1 MEGAPQE
8 PKGNRDWRRT
18 ISLERD
24 FDGNR
29 REGWCEEE
37 RENNSL
43 GPRRDRWKEGERAVE
58 QISSPL
64 QNRRGINERRAENN
78 MAAGREPGEPLRRAP
93 ADRWADTNSREA
105 NFDNR
110 RDSKWSTR
118 WGPEDKEREL
128 RGPRDVHDKEVVDT
142 GGHHQRHVTTI
153 SSSRDYERDRDRD
166 MRELDSGARGDRA
179 WRSHSLASRGRGEGP
194 PSGATPPKM
203 APGFG
208 IGRGRG
214 DPTGLGFSVG
224 RGRANFTGILQGPPL
239 SSPIGASSLLDK
251 WNGGGDD
258 NNAFQYPRA
267 KLLDIYRKVGAL
279 SSFAKYP
286 DGFIEVQLLTQ
297 SKVSEPLAFIT
308 PDMEEEVVLEGI
320 RRGEIVS
327 SGAVHS
333 AISKEGIL
341 NKGPREDYGRG
352 RGRGQGLDGRDEGLW
367 RRARAGDVGG
377 ISRDEISRRHEG
389 AGRSDGDWRKPK
401 PADQSSRS
409 ERGTAIQD
417 DRSSR
422 TGEEILS
429 NETDTHTTKEALLPV
444 EPEFSAPSSMT
455 GEVLGTH
462 VSISTDSDSTNV
474 PKEKVTESQQ
484 VPYEELSLFY
494 TDPQGEVQ
502 GPFTGADIVG
512 WFEGGFFNV
521 DLPVRLADAPEDSPF
536 LPLGTIMPHL
546 KPKARVPPG
555 FDALK
560 QSDETGDAG
569 DAGDAFVTKG
579 EVDSV
584 LLNYGA
590 QTLFE
595 DGQERRFQ
603 EIISD
608 QSPLR
613 QLDVLGLGN
622 TSEVAFGNEH
632 QLDLKGMP
640 ASTREVDKLFGS
652 ENVIGLNPMAGVG
665 RTTSLRK
672 RMSAF
677 PQMESEVT
685 EPLKVSLASSFSQ
698 NEAPNSMSGHPSL
711 SSSIAAGASQ
721 SPSLQPDLSPLLQ
734 AAPATNLGH
743 PTHLDRPW
751 SASLLRNV
759 SLDVPYSE
767 LGAAAH
773 GGGVDPN
780 HLAQHLEKLELQH
793 LQRLGSSGSS
803 HPWPLSLQPQVDT
816 PLPQQQHPT
825 LEQLL
830 RPGLLRPGLL
840 PPRDIPPLNF
850 LHQQVPPPQQQPSLP
865 VPPSGPVLEQLLRIQ
880 QQQQQQQQ
888 QLPPQVLIE
897 QFLRQHQLAPP
908 SPFDRLHRQTSGYDE
923 HFLNTRQPQ
932 EVFRRDSPAQPIA
945 QWELE
950 QLFPGRQSHSV
961 SSLEELIRRQHEEQ
975 QQAYL
980 CLAYLLTFSLLHFLN
995 SMLSIYEEQTAELLQ
1010 FRLPAPQLRQN
1021 LDDVHTSSS
1030 WEVNEFGQFVRTRV
1044 PAPVPAF
1051 EALQLQQQLQHQ
1063 QHLRSQ
1069 RSFQGQ
1075 IQSDSQEVYGF
1086 NHKVSER
1093 PGMNPRAPVNMMES
1107 NQLRRDRN
1115 LSGLAKPIEVDAV
1128 NGVPM
1133 ELMAQIQEQKQRAW
1147 PERQSSLPSFVEP
1160 PGGLSDMERF
1170 HREAFDMRQV
1180 QERQQQ
1186 VEAAAAV
1193 HAQRLSAT
1201 HVSEKVESN
1210 QAKETKFFRE
1220 IQEEEG
1226 YKVATLSAQSGTG
1239 ELFHRLPAA
1248 RRGDTAPWVTSS
1260 TSEKGS
1266 SPPELGNELLETAQ
1280 DKRVPQVSQP
1290 FAPQNP
1296 IALNDN
1302 SFVEPKESK
1311 KNKKRAAKPKGPA
1324 LPTKAA
1330 ASTSAGESQLV
1341 GTPHGSQLEISE
1353 ERFPTHIPGPLLPEV
1368 PKVQEPANTAWSVN
1382 LSGQPKTAI
1391 SLTEIQKAEKQAS
1404 EEQEQLAQM
1413 LQAGNMRQGTQ
1424 ASSKPVVLMS
1434 RTASDSNSL
1443 LLPTSGKTPER
1454 SKSSTADIN
1463 RFLEEE
1469 APVDME
1475 NSANSAAGDKKK
1487 GKKGKVVDPSLLG
1500 FSVASNRILMGEI
1513 QRIED

>member
-153 SSSRDYERDRDRD
+153 SSGRDYERDRDRD

-341 NKGPREDYGRG
+341 NKGPREDYGR
-352 RGRGQGLDGRDEGLW
+352 
-367 RRARAGDVGG
+367 DVGV

-429 NETDTHTTKEALLPV
+429 NETDTHTTKEALLLV

-462 VSISTDSDSTNV
+462 VSISTGSDSTNV

-521 DLPVRLADAPEDSPF
+521 DLPVRLADVPEDSPF

-608 QSPLR
+608 QSPLG

-640 ASTREVDKLFGS
+640 AMDKLFGS
-652 ENVIGLNPMAGVG
+652 ENVIGLNPMAGVE
-665 RTTSLRK
+665 RTTSMRK

-830 RPGLLRPGLL
+830 RPGLL

-975 QQAYL
+975 QQ
-980 CLAYLLTFSLLHFLN
+980 
-995 SMLSIYEEQTAELLQ
+995 LLQ

-1210 QAKETKFFRE
+1210 QAKGTKFFRE

-1248 RRGDTAPWVTSS
+1248 RRGDTAPWVSSS

-1266 SPPELGNELLETAQ
+1266 SPPEHGNELLETAQ

-1413 LQAGNMRQGTQ
+1413 LQAGSMRQGTQ

>member
-18 ISLERD
+18 ISLDRD

-43 GPRRDRWKEGERAVE
+43 GPRRDRWKEGERERAVE

-64 QNRRGINERRAENN
+64 QNRRVINERRAENN

-142 GGHHQRHVTTI
+142 GGYHQRHVTTI
-153 SSSRDYERDRDRD
+153 SSGRDYERDRDRD

-224 RGRANFTGILQGPPL
+224 RGRANFTGTGILQGPPL

-279 SSFAKYP
+279 SSFVKYP

-377 ISRDEISRRHEG
+377 ITRDEISRRHEG

-444 EPEFSAPSSMT
+444 EPEVSAPSSMT

-462 VSISTDSDSTNV
+462 VSISRGSDSTNI
-474 PKEKVTESQQ
+474 PEEKVTESQQ

-608 QSPLR
+608 QSPLA

-640 ASTREVDKLFGS
+640 AMDKLFGS
-652 ENVIGLNPMAGVG
+652 ENAIGLNAMAGVE

-698 NEAPNSMSGHPSL
+698 NEAPNSLSGHPSL

-743 PTHLDRPW
+743 PTHVDRPW

-830 RPGLLRPGLL
+830 RPGLL

-880 QQQQQQQQ
+880 QQQQQQ
-888 QLPPQVLIE
+888 LPPQVLIE

-908 SPFDRLHRQTSGYDE
+908 SPFDRLQRQTSGYDE

-932 EVFRRDSPAQPIA
+932 EVFRRESPAQPIS
-945 QWELE
+945 QWELD
-950 QLFPGRQSHSV
+950 QLFPGRHSHSV
-961 SSLEELIRRQHEEQ
+961 SSLEELIRRQQEEQ
-975 QQAYL
+975 QQ
-980 CLAYLLTFSLLHFLN
+980 
-995 SMLSIYEEQTAELLQ
+995 QLLQ

-1147 PERQSSLPSFVEP
+1147 PERQSSIPSFVEP

-1201 HVSEKVESN
+1201 HLSEKVESN
-1210 QAKETKFFRE
+1210 QAKGTKFLRE
-1220 IQEEEG
+1220 IQEEEA
-1226 YKVATLSAQSGTG
+1226 YKVATLSSQSGTG
-1239 ELFHRLPAA
+1239 EHFHRLPAA
-1248 RRGDTAPWVTSS
+1248 RRGDTAPWVSSS

-1280 DKRVPQVSQP
+1280 DKRVPLVSQP

-1296 IALNDN
+1296 IAQNDN

-1353 ERFPTHIPGPLLPEV
+1353 ERFPTHIPGPLLAEV
-1368 PKVQEPANTAWSVN
+1368 HKVQEPANTAWSVN

-1434 RTASDSNSL
+1434 RTASDSDSL

-1475 NSANSAAGDKKK
+1475 NSANNAGGDKKK

>member
-1 MEGAPQE
+1 VFLAM
-8 PKGNRDWRRT
+8 
-18 ISLERD
+18 LERK
-24 FDGNR
+24 FQTCCNIFSN
-29 REGWCEEE
+29 C
-37 RENNSL
+37 
-43 GPRRDRWKEGERAVE
+43 
-58 QISSPL
+58 
-64 QNRRGINERRAENN
+64 
-78 MAAGREPGEPLRRAP
+78 
-93 ADRWADTNSREA
+93 
-105 NFDNR
+105 
-110 RDSKWSTR
+110 
-118 WGPEDKEREL
+118 
-128 RGPRDVHDKEVVDT
+128 
-142 GGHHQRHVTTI
+142 TI
-153 SSSRDYERDRDRD
+153 SSAK
-166 MRELDSGARGDRA
+166 L
-179 WRSHSLASRGRGEGP
+179 
-194 PSGATPPKM
+194 
-203 APGFG
+203 
-208 IGRGRG
+208 I
-214 DPTGLGFSVG
+214 
-224 RGRANFTGILQGPPL
+224 
-239 SSPIGASSLLDK
+239 
-251 WNGGGDD
+251 
-258 NNAFQYPRA
+258 NAFFFLWWP
-267 KLLDIYRKVGAL
+267 
-279 SSFAKYP
+279 
-286 DGFIEVQLLTQ
+286 
-297 SKVSEPLAFIT
+297 
-308 PDMEEEVVLEGI
+308 
-320 RRGEIVS
+320 
-327 SGAVHS
+327 
-333 AISKEGIL
+333 
-341 NKGPREDYGRG
+341 
-352 RGRGQGLDGRDEGLW
+352 DGRDEGLW

-377 ISRDEISRRHEG
+377 ITRDEISRRHEG

-401 PADQSSRS
+401 PADQNSRS

-444 EPEFSAPSSMT
+444 EPEVSAPSSMT

-462 VSISTDSDSTNV
+462 VSISTGSDSTNV

-569 DAGDAFVTKG
+569 DAFVTKG

-608 QSPLR
+608 QSPLA
-613 QLDVLGLGN
+613 QLPVLGLGN

-640 ASTREVDKLFGS
+640 ASTREELPVDKLFGS
-652 ENVIGLNPMAGVG
+652 ENAIGLNAMAGVE

-698 NEAPNSMSGHPSL
+698 NEAPNSLSGHPSL
-711 SSSIAAGASQ
+711 SSLIAPGASQ

-830 RPGLLRPGLL
+830 RPGLL

-850 LHQQVPPPQQQPSLP
+850 LHQQVPPPQQQSSLP
-865 VPPSGPVLEQLLRIQ
+865 VPASGPVLDQLLRIQ

-950 QLFPGRQSHSV
+950 QLFPGRHSHSV
-961 SSLEELIRRQHEEQ
+961 SSLEELIRRQQEEQQ

-980 CLAYLLTFSLLHFLN
+980 CPAYLLTFSLQHFLN
-995 SMLSIYEEQTAELLQ
+995 SMLSI
-1010 FRLPAPQLRQN
+1010 
-1021 LDDVHTSSS
+1021 
-1030 WEVNEFGQFVRTRV
+1030 
-1044 PAPVPAF
+1044 
-1051 EALQLQQQLQHQ
+1051 
-1063 QHLRSQ
+1063 
-1069 RSFQGQ
+1069 
-1075 IQSDSQEVYGF
+1075 
-1086 NHKVSER
+1086 
-1093 PGMNPRAPVNMMES
+1093 
-1107 NQLRRDRN
+1107 
-1115 LSGLAKPIEVDAV
+1115 
-1128 NGVPM
+1128 
-1133 ELMAQIQEQKQRAW
+1133 
-1147 PERQSSLPSFVEP
+1147 
-1160 PGGLSDMERF
+1160 
-1170 HREAFDMRQV
+1170 
-1180 QERQQQ
+1180 
-1186 VEAAAAV
+1186 
-1193 HAQRLSAT
+1193 
-1201 HVSEKVESN
+1201 
-1210 QAKETKFFRE
+1210 
-1220 IQEEEG
+1220 
-1226 YKVATLSAQSGTG
+1226 
-1239 ELFHRLPAA
+1239 
-1248 RRGDTAPWVTSS
+1248 
-1260 TSEKGS
+1260 
-1266 SPPELGNELLETAQ
+1266 
-1280 DKRVPQVSQP
+1280 
-1290 FAPQNP
+1290 
-1296 IALNDN
+1296 
-1302 SFVEPKESK
+1302 
-1311 KNKKRAAKPKGPA
+1311 
-1324 LPTKAA
+1324 
-1330 ASTSAGESQLV
+1330 
-1341 GTPHGSQLEISE
+1341 
-1353 ERFPTHIPGPLLPEV
+1353 
-1368 PKVQEPANTAWSVN
+1368 
-1382 LSGQPKTAI
+1382 
-1391 SLTEIQKAEKQAS
+1391 
-1404 EEQEQLAQM
+1404 
-1413 LQAGNMRQGTQ
+1413 
-1424 ASSKPVVLMS
+1424 
-1434 RTASDSNSL
+1434 
-1443 LLPTSGKTPER
+1443 
-1454 SKSSTADIN
+1454 
-1463 RFLEEE
+1463 
-1469 APVDME
+1469 
-1475 NSANSAAGDKKK
+1475 
-1487 GKKGKVVDPSLLG
+1487 
-1500 FSVASNRILMGEI
+1500 
-1513 QRIED
+1513 